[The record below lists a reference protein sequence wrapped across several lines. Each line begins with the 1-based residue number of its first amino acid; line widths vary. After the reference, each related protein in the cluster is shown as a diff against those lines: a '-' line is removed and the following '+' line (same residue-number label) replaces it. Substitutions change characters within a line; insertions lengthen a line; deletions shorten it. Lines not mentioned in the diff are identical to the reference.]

1 MKKIVLAAAI
11 LAATVSTGANA
22 AITMGSV
29 AGPWV
34 NPGFAATALYDFES
48 AAPFSGGLVTN
59 TSVSGVR
66 AQPWSSTGNYATV
79 SPSDGTPGIFDLTAF
94 DAISK
99 ISLLWGSIDTYND
112 LDVLD
117 INNNVLAT
125 FNGATVIAAA
135 NGDQS
140 DPQTNRLV
148 TLTLTGNSMT
158 DAAKLRFRSSG
169 NAFEFDNVAIQAGA
183 VPEPTTWA
191 LMIGGFGL
199 VGASMRRRSAKVSF
213 A

>member
-1 MKKIVLAAAI
+1 MKKIVLAAV

-22 AITMGSV
+22 AVTMSSQ

-34 NPGFAATALYDFES
+34 NPGFTATALYDFE
-48 AAPFSGGLVTN
+48 APAPFTGGLVTN

-94 DAISK
+94 GAITK
-99 ISLLWGSIDTYND
+99 ISLLWGSIDNYNN

-117 INNNVLAT
+117 AANNVLAS
-125 FNGATVIAAA
+125 FNGATVIASA

-140 DPQTNRLV
+140 NPATNRLV
-148 TLTLTGNSMT
+148 TLSLDGSSMT

-169 NAFEFDNVAIQAGA
+169 NAFEFDNVAIQTAA

-199 VGASMRRRSAKVSF
+199 VGASMRRRSAAVSF